1 MKVMSRVRRAGWN
14 VADQAISSLTNLAL
28 AVVVA
33 RSVDETTFGG
43 FAVAFTTFALLIGVN
58 RALTGSVLLIRH
70 SGAASTQRV
79 AAAAAGTTLCL
90 GVVSGV
96 GCLLVGLVLHG
107 AAGQAIAALGLVLP
121 GLLGQDTW
129 RQVFFAAG
137 RPASAT
143 LNDAAWAAL
152 QGAAIAVLLLG
163 HTATVGTLVLAW
175 GGSAYAATVLGAVQ
189 ARTLPAFRRVRP
201 WLRDNRDLSIN
212 ALGDFVAQQGAS
224 QGTLFAIAAVGSL
237 AAAGAI
243 RGALVL
249 LAVLPALQMAA
260 TSFALPEL
268 ARRRAHLTAGSWLRA
283 AVGFSAA
290 MAIAGL
296 TWGVLLLLL
305 PDSVG
310 RSLLGD
316 TWTGA
321 SQVLLPTVVSQVILG
336 ALSGVTLV
344 LRAMD
349 RTRVPFVMNAMQAP
363 LIVVGGV
370 VGVLLGG
377 PAGAIWAFTAV
388 YAAMTPL
395 WWRRLIGE
403 LVATNSSA
411 PASEKPDVSEAGA
424 DQA

>member
-1 MKVMSRVRRAGWN
+1 MSRVRRAGWSF
-14 VADQAISSLTNLAL
+14 ADQAISSLTNLAL

-33 RSVDETTFGG
+33 RSVDETSFGG

-70 SGAASTQRV
+70 SGAASTHQ
-79 AAAAAGTTLCL
+79 AAAAATATTLSL
-90 GVVSGV
+90 GIVSSI
-96 GCLLVGLVLHG
+96 GCLLVGLFLHG
-107 AAGQAIAALGLVLP
+107 AAGNAIAALGLVLP
-121 GLLGQDTW
+121 GLLTQDTW

-137 RPASAT
+137 KPASAT

-152 QGAAIAVLLLG
+152 QAAAIAALLLS
-163 HTATVGTLVLAW
+163 HAATLTTLVLAW
-175 GGSAYAATVLGAVQ
+175 GGSAYVATVFGAVQ
-189 ARTLPAFRRVRP
+189 ARTLPSFRLVPP
-201 WLRDNRDLSIN
+201 WLRDHRDLSMN
-212 ALGDFVAQQGAS
+212 AFGDFAAQQGAS

-237 AAAGAI
+237 AAIGAI

-249 LAVLPALQMAA
+249 LAVLPAIQMAA
-260 TSFALPEL
+260 ANFALPEL
-268 ARRRAHLTAGSWLRA
+268 ARRRSQLTARLWLRA
-283 AVGFSAA
+283 AVGFSVA

-321 SQVLLPTVVSQVILG
+321 SQVLVPSVVSQVLLV

-349 RTRVPFVMNAMQAP
+349 RTRVPFVMNAVQAP
-363 LIVVGGV
+363 LIVLGGV
-370 VGVLLGG
+370 LGVLLGG
-377 PAGAIWAFTAV
+377 PSGAIWAFTAV

-395 WWRRLIGE
+395 WWRRLIVE
-403 LVATNSSA
+403 LRPTKSSTVASGQEGVTES
-411 PASEKPDVSEAGA
+411 GA
-424 DQA
+424 DKA